1 MEEAKHARLFS
12 KLEKDYDFDLSVR
25 LITFLF
31 YEKNKKDASFWKPF
45 IDLLP
50 ASFNVPLVWDE
61 QDLSELKGTGVYDEA
76 MKWQKDTSEKY
87 QLFKKFL
94 KSKAAKKMFGKSFVK
109 TFQRE
114 DFVWAHAV
122 LDSRTIWVNG
132 RHRCFLPVLDMANG
146 KDHPTRKHHTSRD
159 PETGSTMTRAIW
171 SVPEGEQVFENY
183 ATPNYQ
189 NLLYHG
195 FILDKNSFDSVDLF
209 MRPARKVRDE
219 RPFLLPALRRFELSP
234 IYKLRPEGSI
244 PQGLMALA
252 RILSIE
258 TEEESQ
264 NIEVNIYKSRLSVEN
279 ERRAL
284 SMIITECDHV
294 LKTKY
299 VTSGIEE
306 DEALL
311 SSSSLSPNQRTS
323 ISFRLQQKRI
333 FDHVKQSAQSLLDGI
348 GDSGSGGDGEL

>member
-1 MEEAKHARLFS
+1 
-12 KLEKDYDFDLSVR
+12 
-25 LITFLF
+25 
-31 YEKNKKDASFWKPF
+31 
-45 IDLLP
+45 
-50 ASFNVPLVWDE
+50 
-61 QDLSELKGTGVYDEA
+61 
-76 MKWQKDTSEKY
+76 
-87 QLFKKFL
+87 
-94 KSKAAKKMFGKSFVK
+94 MFGASFVK
-109 TFQRE
+109 TLQRE
-114 DFVWAHAV
+114 DLSAHATG
-122 LDSRTIWVNG
+122 LENNLGNG

-159 PETGSTMTRAIW
+159 SETGSTMTRAIW

-195 FILDKNSFDSVDLF
+195 FILDKNSFDSVDLY
-209 MRPARKVRDE
+209 MRPARNVLSE
-219 RPFLLPALRRFELSP
+219 RKFLLPALQRFKLSP
-234 IYKLRPEGSI
+234 ISDRGI
-244 PQGLMALA
+244 
-252 RILSIE
+252 ILDDWQHVFFPSKRRRRVKI
-258 TEEESQ
+258 
-264 NIEVNIYKSRLSVEN
+264 VNIYESRLSVEN

-333 FDHVKQSAQSLLDGI
+333 FDHVKQSAQSLLDDLG